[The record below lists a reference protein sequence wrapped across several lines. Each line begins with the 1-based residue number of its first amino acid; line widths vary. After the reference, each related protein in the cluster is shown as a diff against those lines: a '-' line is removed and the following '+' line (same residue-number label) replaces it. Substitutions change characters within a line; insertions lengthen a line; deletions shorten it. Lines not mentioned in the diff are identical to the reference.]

1 MMAKINNYTCPMAV
15 AMAGWFVLIIFINTV
30 YADDLS
36 SSLTAS
42 GIPTT
47 TETSS
52 HSNAFL
58 DSVEKDDSNLNDKT
72 QTTSSP
78 IVLQPNITGALDVGQ
93 GLLVPL
99 VPVVDPTANKTS
111 ASPLV
116 ASLLPVAVESVPP
129 TDQSDESKDGSDSS
143 SAEIKDDMDVAE
155 DIIFRPLFRYRQ
167 EVAARQSKS
176 YNQRYYQPYIYAYRK
191 RPNYYNYDDAD

>member
-1 MMAKINNYTCPMAV
+1 M
-15 AMAGWFVLIIFINTV
+15 
-30 YADDLS
+30 
-36 SSLTAS
+36 
-42 GIPTT
+42 
-47 TETSS
+47 
-52 HSNAFL
+52 
-58 DSVEKDDSNLNDKT
+58 NDKT

-129 TDQSDESKDGSDSS
+129 TDQSDESDDGSDSS
-143 SAEIKDDMDVAE
+143 SAEV
-155 DIIFRPLFRYRQ
+155 
-167 EVAARQSKS
+167 
-176 YNQRYYQPYIYAYRK
+176 N
-191 RPNYYNYDDAD
+191 